1 MHLSQSALEPAIAS
15 ARSSNWNGLI
25 YHEVAVTFT
34 SANTRRFFFNT
45 GGELRI
51 SANNT
56 GASTPKGLD
65 WAALCSEV
73 GTIKFN
79 AETTTATGGGGSSIG
94 NYDLTSSYQDIYT
107 KTGSGSYSGVY
118 AGNLYTVKAR
128 SDIPTRIIFRID
140 FNDVVV
146 DNNVDNNVDGRLEST
161 LQHLRADSDVT
172 VVAPTYFNNQA
183 LA

>member
-1 MHLSQSALEPAIAS
+1 LSENYLLHQAKDYITYIQACADLYNKKVIWGTWSKDTYALLENLEI
-15 ARSSNWNGLI
+15 
-25 YHEVAVTFT
+25 
-34 SANTRRFFFNT
+34 
-45 GGELRI
+45 
-51 SANNT
+51 
-56 GASTPKGLD
+56 D
-65 WAALCSEV
+65 
-73 GTIKFN
+73 TIKFN
-79 AETTTATGGGGSSIG
+79 AETTTSTGGGGSSIG
-94 NYDLTSSYQDIYT
+94 NYDLTSSYQDVYT

-146 DNNVDNNVDGRLEST
+146 DNNIDNNVDGRLEST
-161 LQHLRADSDVT
+161 LQHLRADGDVT